1 MSSHTPRHRDR
12 VPRHR
17 VMKAV
22 AISVA
27 TVLVVALTGGFFV
40 YRHLEGNITA
50 MDVEDALGDDRPE
63 EIIKDN
69 VEHKPLNVL
78 LLGSDTRE
86 GQGNNI
92 GGETPGL
99 SDTTILLHLSANRER
114 AYGVSIPRDS
124 MVERPECERKD
135 GQGTDPG
142 GLSMF
147 NVAYAIGGPACTIK
161 TVESLTDIRVN
172 HFVVIDFNGFKS
184 MVDALGGVPVCV
196 PEEVNDDIGKI
207 YLPAGSYEVKGQQA
221 LSYVRLRHGLS
232 ENGDIGRM
240 KRQQAFLASMANKA
254 ISAGT
259 LLNPV
264 RLYNFLDAATKS
276 LTTDPELASLNKLRG
291 LAGAAQG
298 HRPQADP
305 VPDGAVRV
313 LRAGPQPAPVR
324 AGGRRAVG
332 ADPQRRAAA
341 QQVRQGRD
349 LGGRGAGRGPC
360 SPGPSTDPSPSN
372 DPKEQAK
379 AAARASGRRRER
391 PLRLAGA
398 GLRELLDERLGEGGQ
413 VVGVPARDQVAV
425 DDDLLV
431 DPGAAGVAD
440 VGPQAR
446 PRGQGPPGEDAR
458 LDQRPGR
465 VADRRHGLPGVEEP
479 AHERHRVLVG
489 AQGVGVGDAAWK
501 HQPVEVGW
509 VSLCTETSTA
519 KVSALSRWWKACTV
533 PASGETSFGVPPAS
547 STACHGSV
555 SSTCSIPSAATR
567 KATVLPWSAR
577 DASFVMLFLLC
588 SFFDFAAKGRYR
600 TRSRRKRREYLR
612 HQQAGVEDLT
622 ANRTVQVAVTKP
634 LSETCHRG
642 MPGDQ
647 APEPESAGGANE
659 MEGLA

>member
-1 MSSHTPRHRDR
+1 
-12 VPRHR
+12 
-17 VMKAV
+17 MKAV

-161 TVESLTDIRVN
+161 TVESLTDVRVN

-276 LTTDPELASLNKLRG
+276 LTTDPDLASLNKLRG
-291 LAGAAQG
+291 LAGQLKDIGLKQIQFLTVPFESYAPDPNRLQFAPEAEELWEKIRNDEPLPDKFGKDVTSAAE
-298 HRPQADP
+298 
-305 VPDGAVRV
+305 
-313 LRAGPQPAPVR
+313 GP
-324 AGGRRAVG
+324 GEE
-332 ADPQRRAAA
+332 
-341 QQVRQGRD
+341 
-349 LGGRGAGRGPC
+349 

-379 AAARASGRRRER
+379 AAARARAAAEN
-391 PLRLAGA
+391 
-398 GLRELLDERLGEGGQ
+398 GLC
-413 VVGVPARDQVAV
+413 A
-425 DDDLLV
+425 
-431 DPGAAGVAD
+431 
-440 VGPQAR
+440 
-446 PRGQGPPGEDAR
+446 
-458 LDQRPGR
+458 
-465 VADRRHGLPGVEEP
+465 
-479 AHERHRVLVG
+479 
-489 AQGVGVGDAAWK
+489 
-501 HQPVEVGW
+501 
-509 VSLCTETSTA
+509 
-519 KVSALSRWWKACTV
+519 
-533 PASGETSFGVPPAS
+533 
-547 STACHGSV
+547 
-555 SSTCSIPSAATR
+555 
-567 KATVLPWSAR
+567 
-577 DASFVMLFLLC
+577 
-588 SFFDFAAKGRYR
+588 
-600 TRSRRKRREYLR
+600 
-612 HQQAGVEDLT
+612 
-622 ANRTVQVAVTKP
+622 
-634 LSETCHRG
+634 
-642 MPGDQ
+642 
-647 APEPESAGGANE
+647 
-659 MEGLA
+659 